1 MDFRPTASL
10 EKEIISLLKD
20 ELSFYQSMFI
30 LADKQKDCLK
40 LGRDTEL
47 AQVYADISRFSHRV
61 AESERRLADIMQKDQ
76 NSFVLASSHLEVR
89 RLITSIAAIVEK
101 NISLFAD
108 NLSAASS
115 REAFIQSELE
125 ELFKSRRLLEQL
137 GDRKGNPGGPEQKNN
152 LSKPG
157 L

>member
-40 LGRDTEL
+40 LGNDSEL
-47 AQVYADISRFSHRV
+47 AQVYADISRFSGRI
-61 AESERRLADIMQKDQ
+61 AESERRLADIMQQDQ
-76 NSFVLASSHLEVR
+76 KSFVLASSHLEVR
-89 RLITSIAAIVEK
+89 RLVTSIAAIVEK
-101 NISLFAD
+101 NISLLKD
-108 NLSAASS
+108 NLSAATS

-125 ELFKSRRLLEQL
+125 ELFKSRQLLEKL
-137 GDRKGNPGGPEQKNN
+137 GSRKGNSGGTEQKNN

>member
-30 LADKQKDCLK
+30 LADKQKDCIK

-47 AQVYADISRFSHRV
+47 AQVYADISRFSQRI
-61 AESERRLADIMQKDQ
+61 AQSEKRLAEIMQKDQ
-76 NSFVLASSHLEVR
+76 KSFVLASSHLEVR
-89 RLITSIAAIVEK
+89 RLVTSIAAIVEK
-101 NISLFAD
+101 NISLLQD
-108 NLSAASS
+108 NLSAAES

-125 ELFKSRRLLEQL
+125 ELCKSQKLLEQL
-137 GDRKGNPGGPEQKNN
+137 TGKRRGPDGEKNS
-152 LSKPG
+152 LSKRG

>member
-10 EKEIISLLKD
+10 EKEIIALLKD

-47 AQVYADISRFSHRV
+47 AQVYADISRFSQRI
-61 AESERRLADIMQKDQ
+61 AQSERRLADIMQKDQ
-76 NSFVLASSHLEVR
+76 KNFVLASSHLEVR
-89 RLITSIAAIVEK
+89 RLVTSIAAIVEK
-101 NISLFAD
+101 NIGLLKD
-108 NLSAASS
+108 NLTAAES

-125 ELFKSRRLLEQL
+125 ELHKSRQLLEQL
-137 GDRKGNPGGPEQKNN
+137 AGRQENADGRKNN

-157 L
+157 G

>member
-1 MDFRPTASL
+1 MDFRSTASL

-40 LGRDTEL
+40 LGKDSEL
-47 AQVYADISRFSHRV
+47 AQVYADISRFSQRISQ
-61 AESERRLADIMQKDQ
+61 SEKRLSDIMQKDQ
-76 NSFVLASSHLEVR
+76 KSFVLASSHLEVR
-89 RLITSIAAIVEK
+89 RLVTSIAAIVEK
-101 NISLFAD
+101 NISLLRD
-108 NLSAASS
+108 NLSAAES
-115 REAFIQSELE
+115 REAFIQTELE
-125 ELFKSRRLLEQL
+125 ELIKSRRLLEQL
-137 GDRKGNPGGPEQKNN
+137 GNHSPVTDGGKNN

>member
-47 AQVYADISRFSHRV
+47 AQVYADISRFSHRI
-61 AESERRLADIMQKDQ
+61 ADSERRLSDIMQNDQ
-76 NSFVLASSHLEVR
+76 KSFVLASSHLEVR
-89 RLITSIAAIVEK
+89 RLVVSIAAIVEK
-101 NISLFAD
+101 NIGLLKD
-108 NLSAASS
+108 NLSAATS

-125 ELFKSRRLLEQL
+125 ELCKSRKLLEQL
-137 GDRKGNPGGPEQKNN
+137 AGNKGGAGGEKNN
-152 LSKPG
+152 LSKRG

>member
-10 EKEIISLLKD
+10 EKEIISILKD

-40 LGRDTEL
+40 LGKDTEL
-47 AQVYADISRFSHRV
+47 AQVYADISRFSQRI
-61 AESERRLADIMQKDQ
+61 AQSEARLSDIMQKDQ
-76 NSFVLASSHLEVR
+76 KSFVLASSHLEVR
-89 RLITSIAAIVEK
+89 RLVTSIAAIVEK
-101 NISLFAD
+101 NIGLLKD
-108 NLSAASS
+108 NLTAAES
-115 REAFIQSELE
+115 REAFIQTELN
-125 ELFKSRRLLEQL
+125 ELCKSRQLLEQL
-137 GDRKGNPGGPEQKNN
+137 AGNKENTGGEKNN

>member
-47 AQVYADISRFSHRV
+47 AQVYADISRFSQRI
-61 AESERRLADIMQKDQ
+61 AQSERRLADIMQKDQ
-76 NSFVLASSHLEVR
+76 KSFVLASSHLEVR
-89 RLITSIAAIVEK
+89 RLVTSIAAIVEK
-101 NISLFAD
+101 NIGLLKD
-108 NLSAASS
+108 NLTAAES

-125 ELFKSRRLLEQL
+125 ELHKSRQLLEQL
-137 GDRKGNPGGPEQKNN
+137 AGRPENADGRKNN

-157 L
+157 G

>member
-40 LGRDTEL
+40 LGKDTEL
-47 AQVYADISRFSHRV
+47 AQVYADISRFARRI
-61 AESERRLADIMQKDQ
+61 AESEKRLSDIMQKDQ
-76 NSFVLASSHLEVR
+76 KSFVLASSHLEVR
-89 RLITSIAAIVEK
+89 RLVTSIAAIVEK
-101 NISLFAD
+101 NIGLLKD
-108 NLSAASS
+108 NLTAAES

-125 ELFKSRRLLEQL
+125 ELIKSRRLLEQL
-137 GDRKGNPGGPEQKNN
+137 GNRPVGGDGRKNN

-157 L
+157 V

>member
-47 AQVYADISRFSHRV
+47 AQVYADISRFARRI
-61 AESERRLADIMQKDQ
+61 AESEGRIAEIMQKDQ
-76 NSFVLASSHLEVR
+76 KSFVLASSHLEVR
-89 RLITSIAAIVEK
+89 RLVTSIAAIVEK
-101 NISLFAD
+101 NIGLLKD
-108 NLSAASS
+108 NLSAAES

-125 ELFKSRRLLEQL
+125 ELCKSQKLLEQL
-137 GDRKGNPGGPEQKNN
+137 AGSRGGSDGGKNN

-157 L
+157 V

>member
-30 LADKQKDCLK
+30 LADKQKDCIK

-47 AQVYADISRFSHRV
+47 AQVYADISRFSQRI
-61 AESERRLADIMQKDQ
+61 AQSEKRLAEIMQKDQ
-76 NSFVLASSHLEVR
+76 KSFVLASSHLEVR
-89 RLITSIAAIVEK
+89 RLVTSIAAIVEK
-101 NISLFAD
+101 NISLLRD
-108 NLSAASS
+108 NLSAAES

-125 ELFKSRRLLEQL
+125 ELCKSQKLLEQL
-137 GDRKGNPGGPEQKNN
+137 TGKGRGPDGGKNS
-152 LSKPG
+152 LSKRG

>member
-10 EKEIISLLKD
+10 EKEIIALLKD

-47 AQVYADISRFSHRV
+47 AQVYADISRFSQRI
-61 AESERRLADIMQKDQ
+61 AQSERRLADIMQKDQ
-76 NSFVLASSHLEVR
+76 KSFVLASSHLEVR
-89 RLITSIAAIVEK
+89 RLVTSIAAIVEK
-101 NISLFAD
+101 NIGLLKD
-108 NLSAASS
+108 NLTAAES

-125 ELFKSRRLLEQL
+125 ELNKSRQLLEQL
-137 GDRKGNPGGPEQKNN
+137 TSRSDGAGGKKND

-157 L
+157 V

>member
-30 LADKQKDCLK
+30 LADKQKDCIK

-47 AQVYADISRFSHRV
+47 AQVYADISRFSQRI
-61 AESERRLADIMQKDQ
+61 AQSEKRLSDIMQKDQ
-76 NSFVLASSHLEVR
+76 KSFVLASSHLEVR
-89 RLITSIAAIVEK
+89 RLVISIAAIVEK
-101 NISLFAD
+101 NISLLKD
-108 NLSAASS
+108 NLSAAES

-125 ELFKSRRLLEQL
+125 ELVKSRRLLEEL
-137 GDRKGNPGGPEQKNN
+137 AGRSDGAGGEKNN